1 MSDLYYTCNCI
12 KCQWPS
18 ACTCTCMYTVWMSVC
33 VCACV
38 RVYVCVCLCVCVV
51 LDVST
56 FICEILVLYV
66 WSLSPADT
74 CSSHLSPPSLLSS
87 PPLSLF
93 LFSRCPYLHR
103 NAGDTERRYH
113 LRYYKTSTC
122 VYETDSRGFCVKNG
136 PHCAFA
142 HGPHD
147 LRSPVYDIR
156 ELTGEGEEDRLVSP
170 LVGSLEREKGVL
182 VDDPRWHGKPHPSQN
197 MPSVIFPTCKD
208 LFW

>member
-1 MSDLYYTCNCI
+1 MC
-12 KCQWPS
+12 
-18 ACTCTCMYTVWMSVC
+18 VC
-33 VCACV
+33 VCVCV
-38 RVYVCVCLCVCVV
+38 RVCVCVCVCECVC
-51 LDVST
+51 
-56 FICEILVLYV
+56 LYWMYLLSFV
-66 WSLSPADT
+66 KFLCCMSDHSYQQIHVALISPLPSLSP
-74 CSSHLSPPSLLSS
+74 LLSS

-182 VDDPRWHGKPHPSQN
+182 VDDPRWHGKPHPLR
-197 MPSVIFPTCKD
+197 TCPR
-208 LFW
+208 LFSPLVKTCFDNCFVYVERGRERVRVREREE

>member
-1 MSDLYYTCNCI
+1 MVLRILRILFEMSLFHLL
-12 KCQWPS
+12 
-18 ACTCTCMYTVWMSVC
+18 
-33 VCACV
+33 
-38 RVYVCVCLCVCVV
+38 VCL
-51 LDVST
+51 
-56 FICEILVLYV
+56 
-66 WSLSPADT
+66 
-74 CSSHLSPPSLLSS
+74 PPFYAL
-87 PPLSLF
+87 
-93 LFSRCPYLHR
+93 RCPYLHR

-156 ELTGEGEEDRLVSP
+156 ELVGEGEEDRLVSP

-182 VDDPRWHGKPHPSQN
+182 VDDPRWYGKTSERSFMNIMLEGGQ
-197 MPSVIFPTCKD
+197 TK
-208 LFW
+208 L